1 MRAALPILLLALTA
15 ACRPA
20 PETPERTALRIMD
33 ESAKAQT
40 AIDAINIRYMRYM
53 NGNMADSVASLF
65 LEDGV
70 LMPPNM
76 PAVVGRE
83 EIRRFFAESPL
94 PPGAAY
100 TFMAAD
106 VVANGP
112 ELVERGEFS
121 LALPANGRT
130 PAATVTGKYLVHW
143 RDVGGRWL
151 QAATIWNED
160 APVAP

>member
-1 MRAALPILLLALTA
+1 MRAAIPFLLLALA
-15 ACRPA
+15 SCRPA
-20 PETPERTALRIMD
+20 PETPEYTALRIMD
-33 ESAKAQT
+33 ESAKAHT

-65 LEDGV
+65 MENGV
-70 LMPPNM
+70 LMPPNV
-76 PAVVGRE
+76 PTLIGRE

-100 TFMAAD
+100 SFMAAD

-121 LALPANGRT
+121 LALPASGRT

-143 RDVGGRWL
+143 RNVGGRWL

-160 APVAP
+160 APVTP